1 MPEHLVLNLE
11 IDIYSSA
18 VSSQTI
24 GLCVPYYRTLRS
36 FIDGNP

>member
-18 VSSQTI
+18 VSNQTI
-24 GLCVPYYRTLRS
+24 GLCVPYYLSLKS
-36 FIDGNP
+36 FMAGNP